1 VGGAAGPGFAATPA
15 GAAELG
21 AELATVQQRIDGLRT
36 RMRTAVD
43 LLGVLLLGVSGAALL
58 VLTVLAVAGFAGSDT
73 GIGFIF
79 SALAI
84 ICVPL
89 VLFAAWRAFQ
99 PLWQLGREVK
109 LLRAREQVLRAQVEP
124 LPAVPV
130 RPADPI
136 TRRLPPGHTPTGWR
150 APAPTPGFRQVMST
164 RQVGW
169 RVVIGVGAVMLL
181 FAAGVLAGVL
191 GRG

>member
-1 VGGAAGPGFAATPA
+1 
-15 GAAELG
+15 
-21 AELATVQQRIDGLRT
+21 
-36 RMRTAVD
+36 MRTAVD

-84 ICVPL
+84 VCLPL

-99 PLWQLGREVK
+99 PLWQLGRELK
-109 LLRAREQVLRAQVEP
+109 ILRGREQVLRAQVEP
-124 LPAVPV
+124 LPPVPTR
-130 RPADPI
+130 RPDPLSP
-136 TRRLPPGHTPTGWR
+136 RLPPGNTPTGWR
-150 APAPTPGFRQVMST
+150 AQEPTPGFRQVMST

-169 RVVIGVGAVMLL
+169 RVVIGVGVIMLL